1 MNKILTAVAL
11 TVALAGCQVF
21 DKAME
26 PRGTPVLGQ
35 PRIVFDDVGA
45 LVVNQEPLLMRGNR
59 TVVWSLP
66 DDGAAYDRFSFTI
79 GALVK
84 RAVVE
89 GKVVRYEPV
98 QPKQVNAP
106 AECRRGDRSQFI
118 CVLPAGLERRALYTY
133 TIKFT
138 RNGQLHE
145 LDPLIMPD
153 Y

>member
-1 MNKILTAVAL
+1 MKKIFLAVAL
-11 TVALAGCQVF
+11 VTSLAGCQVF
-21 DKAME
+21 ERMQGPA
-26 PRGTPVLGQ
+26 GAPVIGQ
-35 PRIVFDDVGA
+35 PLVVFDEVGA

-66 DDGAAYDRFSFTI
+66 DDGSVYDRFSFTI
-79 GALVK
+79 GSLVK
-84 RAVVE
+84 RAIVD

-98 QPKQVNAP
+98 QPKPVNAA
-106 AECRRGDRSQFI
+106 AECRRGEKSQFL
-118 CVLPAGLERRALYTY
+118 CTLPAGLERRALYTY

-138 RNGQLHE
+138 RNGQPYE

>member
-1 MNKILTAVAL
+1 MKKIIVGVAL
-11 TVALAGCQVF
+11 VASLAGCQVF
-21 DKAME
+21 ERMHGPLGA
-26 PRGTPVLGQ
+26 PVIGKPL
-35 PRIVFDDVGA
+35 IVFDEIGA
-45 LVVNQEPLLMRGNR
+45 LVVNQEPLVVRDMG

-66 DDGAAYDRFSFTI
+66 DDGATYDRFSFTI
-79 GALVK
+79 GSLVK
-84 RAVVE
+84 RATAD

-98 QPKQVNAP
+98 PPKPVNAA
-106 AECRRGDRSQFI
+106 AECRRGEKAQFI
-118 CVLPAGLERRALYTY
+118 CRLPAGLERRAVYTY